1 MVTTPRTIVED
12 RPGGH
17 VISEANYAI
26 SREQITLAATAVPLP
41 SGTAIAKVTAT
52 GKWVPYDPAAIA
64 NYTGAPGFLW
74 ERREISTGDQRAVG
88 HVRQCEINGREV
100 TYINPLNAG
109 QQAAFEAAAAVAS
122 VLVRY

>member
-1 MVTTPRTIVED
+1 MVTRTITED

-26 SREQITLAATAVPLP
+26 SREQIVLAATAVALP
-41 SGTAIAKVTAT
+41 SGTALGKLTAN
-52 GKWVPYDPAAIA
+52 GQYVPYNPA
-64 NYTGAPGFLW
+64 GADGSQNFAGFLF
-74 ERREISTGDQRAVG
+74 ERREINAGTQRAVA

-100 TYINPLNAG
+100 TYINALNAG
-109 QQAAFEAAAAVAS
+109 QQTAFEAAAAAQG

>member
-1 MVTTPRTIVED
+1 MVTRTITED

-26 SREQITLAATAVPLP
+26 SREQITLAATAVALA
-41 SGTAIAKVTAT
+41 SGTALGKLTAN
-52 GKWVPYDPAAIA
+52 GQYVPYNPA
-64 NYTGAPGFLW
+64 GADGSQNFAGFLY
-74 ERREISTGDQRAVG
+74 ERREISAGTQRAVA

-100 TYINPLNAG
+100 TYINALNAG
-109 QQAAFEAAAAVAS
+109 QQAAFEAAAAAQG

>member
-1 MVTTPRTIVED
+1 MVTRTITED

-26 SREQITLAATAVPLP
+26 SREQIVLAATAVALP
-41 SGTAIAKVTAT
+41 SGTALGKLTAN
-52 GKWVPYDPAAIA
+52 GQYVPYNPA
-64 NYTGAPGFLW
+64 GADGSQNFAGFLY
-74 ERREISTGDQRAVG
+74 ERREINAGTQRAVA

-100 TYINPLNAG
+100 TYINALNAG
-109 QQAAFEAAAAVAS
+109 QQTAFEAAAAAQG